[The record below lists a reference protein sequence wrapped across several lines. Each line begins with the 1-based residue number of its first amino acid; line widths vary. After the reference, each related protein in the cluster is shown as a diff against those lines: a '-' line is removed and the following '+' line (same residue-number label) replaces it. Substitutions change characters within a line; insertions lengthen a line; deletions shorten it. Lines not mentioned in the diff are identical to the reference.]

1 MRENDSRISGVF
13 FAIGVNLKDSHLDI
27 LFISCYN
34 NTVINNTIIDNGV
47 IYERRIWTWQ

>member
-1 MRENDSRISGVF
+1 MIPEYPASF
-13 FAIGVNLKDSHLDI
+13 FAIWVNLKDSHLDS
-27 LFISCYN
+27 LCISCYN